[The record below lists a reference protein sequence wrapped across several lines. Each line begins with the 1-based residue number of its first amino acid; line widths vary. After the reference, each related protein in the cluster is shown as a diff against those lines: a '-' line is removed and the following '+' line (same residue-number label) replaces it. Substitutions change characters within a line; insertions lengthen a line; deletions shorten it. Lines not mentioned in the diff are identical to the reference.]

1 MNIHRRCEENVANN
15 CGINTKQLAEML
27 NEMDKSTSP
36 RRSKYINPSTSDNSS
51 GGGSSDD

>member
-1 MNIHRRCEENVANN
+1 MNMYRRCEENVANN
-15 CGINTKQLAEML
+15 CDINTKQLAEML

-51 GGGSSDD
+51 GGSNCDD